1 MKTYFQGM
9 ISGAVFAVSIL
20 ILMGQTTLD
29 KQIKS
34 QLKELE
40 SLQNEIDLLGK
51 SMSESF
57 DEDQQSNSKLNN
69 SFLFSDDKRLNRL
82 NLKLDKIYELYD
94 NKINK
99 ILASTTDNNGILQDI
114 YTDGIPCNN

>member
-1 MKTYFQGM
+1 MKSYFQG
-9 ISGAVFAVSIL
+9 IITGVVFAVSIL
-20 ILMGQTTLD
+20 IFMGQTTLD

-57 DEDQQSNSKLNN
+57 IEDQQSNSELKN
-69 SFLFSDDKRLNRL
+69 SFLISDEKRFEKL
-82 NLKLDKIYELYD
+82 NLKLDKIYELLYNNID
-94 NKINK
+94 KIFTY
-99 ILASTTDNNGILQDI
+99 TTDNNGILQDI
-114 YTDGIPCNN
+114 YTDGVPCNN

>member
-1 MKTYFQGM
+1 MKSYFQGL
-9 ISGAVFAVSIL
+9 ITGAIFAASIL
-20 ILMGQTTLD
+20 IFMGQTTLD

-57 DEDQQSNSKLNN
+57 NEDQQSNSELNN
-69 SFLFSDDKRLNRL
+69 SFLISDDKRFERL
-82 NLKLDKIYELYD
+82 DLKLNKFYELLDNRIDKIFTY
-94 NKINK
+94 
-99 ILASTTDNNGILQDI
+99 TTDNNGILQDI
-114 YTDGIPCNN
+114 YTDGVPCNN

>member
-1 MKTYFQGM
+1 MKSYFQG
-9 ISGAVFAVSIL
+9 IITGAVFTVSIL
-20 ILMGQTTLD
+20 IFMGQTTLD

-57 DEDQQSNSKLNN
+57 NEDQQSNSELNSN
-69 SFLFSDDKRLNRL
+69 FHISYDKHFERLD
-82 NLKLDKIYELYD
+82 LKLDKFYELLD
-94 NKINK
+94 NRIDR
-99 ILASTTDNNGILQDI
+99 IFTYTTDNNGILQDI
-114 YTDGIPCNN
+114 YTDGVPCNN

>member
-1 MKTYFQGM
+1 MKSYFQG
-9 ISGAVFAVSIL
+9 IITGAVFAVSFL
-20 ILMGQTTLD
+20 IFMGQTTLD

-57 DEDQQSNSKLNN
+57 NEDQQLNPELNN
-69 SFLFSDDKRLNRL
+69 NFHVIYDKHFERLD
-82 NLKLDKIYELYD
+82 LKLDKFYD
-94 NKINK
+94 LLDNRIDR
-99 ILASTTDNNGILQDI
+99 IFTYTTDNNGILQDI
-114 YTDGIPCNN
+114 YTDGVPCNN

>member
-1 MKTYFQGM
+1 MKSYFQG
-9 ISGAVFAVSIL
+9 IITGAVFAVSIL
-20 ILMGQTTLD
+20 IFMRQTTLD

-57 DEDQQSNSKLNN
+57 NEDQQSNSELNN
-69 SFLFSDDKRLNRL
+69 NFHVSYDKHFERLD
-82 NLKLDKIYELYD
+82 LKLDKFYNLLD
-94 NKINK
+94 NRIDR
-99 ILASTTDNNGILQDI
+99 IFTYTTDNNGILQDI
-114 YTDGIPCNN
+114 YTDGVPCNN

>member
-1 MKTYFQGM
+1 MKSYFQG
-9 ISGAVFAVSIL
+9 IITGAVFAFSIL
-20 ILMGQTTLD
+20 IFMGQTTLD

-57 DEDQQSNSKLNN
+57 NEDQESNSELNN
-69 SFLFSDDKRLNRL
+69 SFLISDEKRFERL
-82 NLKLDKIYELYD
+82 DLKLNKFYELLDNRIDKIFTY
-94 NKINK
+94 
-99 ILASTTDNNGILQDI
+99 TTDNNGILQDI
-114 YTDGIPCNN
+114 YTDGVPCNN

>member
-9 ISGAVFAVSIL
+9 ITGAVFAVSIL
-20 ILMGQTTLD
+20 ILMGQTTFD

>member
-1 MKTYFQGM
+1 MKSYFQG
-9 ISGAVFAVSIL
+9 IITGAVFTVSIL
-20 ILMGQTTLD
+20 IFMGQTTLD

-57 DEDQQSNSKLNN
+57 NEDQQSNSELNN
-69 SFLFSDDKRLNRL
+69 NFYISYDKHFERLD
-82 NLKLDKIYELYD
+82 LKLDKFYELLD
-94 NKINK
+94 NRIDR
-99 ILASTTDNNGILQDI
+99 IFTYTTDNNGILQDI
-114 YTDGIPCNN
+114 YTDGVPCNN

>member
-9 ISGAVFAVSIL
+9 ITGAVFAVSIL

>member
-1 MKTYFQGM
+1 MKSYFQG
-9 ISGAVFAVSIL
+9 IITGAVFTVSIL
-20 ILMGQTTLD
+20 IFMGQTTLD

-57 DEDQQSNSKLNN
+57 NEDQQSNSELNN
-69 SFLFSDDKRLNRL
+69 NFHISYDKHFERLD
-82 NLKLDKIYELYD
+82 LKLDKFYELLD
-94 NKINK
+94 NRIDR
-99 ILASTTDNNGILQDI
+99 IFTYTTDNNGILQDI
-114 YTDGIPCNN
+114 YTDGVPCNN

>member
-1 MKTYFQGM
+1 MKSYFQG
-9 ISGAVFAVSIL
+9 IITGAVFTVSIL
-20 ILMGQTTLD
+20 IFMGQTTLD

-57 DEDQQSNSKLNN
+57 NEDQESNSELNN
-69 SFLFSDDKRLNRL
+69 SFLISDDKRFERL
-82 NLKLDKIYELYD
+82 DLKLNKFYELLDNRIDKIFTY
-94 NKINK
+94 
-99 ILASTTDNNGILQDI
+99 TTDNNGILQDI
-114 YTDGIPCNN
+114 YTDGVPCNN

>member
-1 MKTYFQGM
+1 MKSYFQG
-9 ISGAVFAVSIL
+9 IITGSVFAVSIL
-20 ILMGQTTLD
+20 IFMGQTTLD

-57 DEDQQSNSKLNN
+57 NEDQQSNSELNNNFHISYDKHFERLDLKLNK
-69 SFLFSDDKRLNRL
+69 FYELLDNRI
-82 NLKLDKIYELYD
+82 DKIFTY
-94 NKINK
+94 
-99 ILASTTDNNGILQDI
+99 TTDNNGILQDI
-114 YTDGIPCNN
+114 YTDGVPCNN

>member
-1 MKTYFQGM
+1 MKSYFQG
-9 ISGAVFAVSIL
+9 IITGAVFAASIL
-20 ILMGQTTLD
+20 IFMGQTTLD

-57 DEDQQSNSKLNN
+57 NENQQSNSEVKN
-69 SFLFSDDKRLNRL
+69 SFLILDEKRFEKLDG
-82 NLKLDKIYELYD
+82 KLDKIYALLD
-94 NKINK
+94 NKIDK
-99 ILASTTDNNGILQDI
+99 IFTYTTDNNGILQDI
-114 YTDGIPCNN
+114 YTDGVPCNN

>member
-9 ISGAVFAVSIL
+9 ITGAVFTISIL
-20 ILMGQTTLD
+20 IFMGQTTLN

-57 DEDQQSNSKLNN
+57 DEGQQSNSQLNN
-69 SFLFSDDKRLNRL
+69 SFLLSDDERLNKL
-82 NLKLDKIYELYD
+82 NVKLDTIYELFD

-99 ILASTTDNNGILQDI
+99 ILASATDNNGILQDI
-114 YTDGIPCNN
+114 YTDGVPCNN

>member
-1 MKTYFQGM
+1 MKSYFQGL
-9 ISGAVFAVSIL
+9 ITGAVFTISIL
-20 ILMGQTTLD
+20 IFMGQTTLD

-57 DEDQQSNSKLNN
+57 NEDQQTDSELKN
-69 SFLFSDDKRLNRL
+69 SFLISDEKRFGKL
-82 NLKLDKIYELYD
+82 NLKLDKIYGLLYNNID
-94 NKINK
+94 KIFTY
-99 ILASTTDNNGILQDI
+99 TTDNNGILQDI
-114 YTDGIPCNN
+114 YTDGVPCNN

>member
-1 MKTYFQGM
+1 MKTYLQGM
-9 ISGAVFAVSIL
+9 ITGAAFAVSIL

-69 SFLFSDDKRLNRL
+69 SFLFSDDKRLIRL